1 MVGLPRAGRTRH
13 GGRVAFLATPTAPG
27 PSLRRALCCSGVAS
41 ITGLPDSGTGSI
53 LLIDG
58 EAPQRV
64 RITCTATLDAN
75 CENAGLVYAYRTA
88 TTN

>member
-1 MVGLPRAGRTRH
+1 
-13 GGRVAFLATPTAPG
+13 
-27 PSLRRALCCSGVAS
+27 VAS